1 MCSLSFCTYL
11 IIVFILAA
19 KHTIQYQYST
29 HIHPTMSANENL
41 LIDLSNTSST
51 EFSMNEKATEQEQ
64 SDSISQMRSSVP
76 IYQLWSSDDMGT
88 MDSSENNPFDRMDK
102 EAGLFNDPFEI
113 VLNSARSNNNNEQNG
128 SQADVETGTL
138 ISIDSPTESD
148 RDRKVFF
155 TSKTDSTDF
164 SASMQLNSQ
173 SSVGDLFNIS
183 PISSKKDA
191 VGLSS
196 IMSFNSGVI
205 SISSDDSCNQ
215 SNINNRAFIKS
226 EHSPVKNMPTNNCHG
241 SNIMHN
247 NSVPNS
253 KCIYSNSNTSPSPPG
268 AKSGGG
274 RSSGRTKSNSLN
286 LLKYSLS
293 NSRGDA
299 LTDVSPTITSGE
311 SSPTSPMSMNFNH
324 LSKQMRQSEIDDS
337 SDDLSATKPN
347 WIDSETDIEIDSDA
361 DSDIENLN
369 IPMLNRSLKEL
380 ELRTAN
386 TGRIDDQSKKVGTPG
401 PVNTNRD
408 ELLRKFESIKHKI
421 PSPPTLNIKDE
432 KSAEVHAIS
441 VSKQLVDENEPRTP
455 PSQYSAVLETVQ
467 AEAFMRSSDA
477 NSHGHK
483 ASQQPENANLLIQN
497 LKKFV
502 EQCDDKVKQQE
513 ATNLLKSLSSIL
525 DSENSQQQN
534 RLEKL
539 QQTPPQPIKR
549 QGTFS
554 IDKNDADKDDES
566 PSNESQ
572 HDVFK
577 RPIVPPEL
585 NPGLN
590 HVLKELQQVL
600 GNQSVNVLQTNL
612 SAMNTGQPSATN
624 INPTYI
630 VVMGTPTPDELLK
643 IQETPDMI
651 SRTFRSQSL
660 SAKDRPMAAVRAAQ
674 IKAEMQKQET
684 ARANIFQTPKRSS
697 IGRRSSFGATATKEN
712 TIKPAS
718 SVPNHRRSIQ
728 LPSVSTP
735 LSKSRLSSSLASM
748 SSPSPALARRRS
760 LLAHSGGA
768 KDSPQK
774 VKSLKPSFG
783 TIMKPPPPPAARN
796 LKIRVKESLGGRS
809 TAPLKA
815 MIPMNRANPLLMIN
829 ESVSPIAK
837 TSRKSLVTS
846 TPKEPST
853 VQGEPQFIRSM
864 RTIRGNYLQLY
875 KSLLFI
881 S

>member
-1 MCSLSFCTYL
+1 MSIFWQLNIHKYTTRTY
-11 IIVFILAA
+11 
-19 KHTIQYQYST
+19 
-29 HIHPTMSANENL
+29 PTMSANENL
-41 LIDLSNTSST
+41 LIDLSNTSAT
-51 EFSMNEKATEQEQ
+51 EPSMNENASEREQ
-64 SDSISQMRSSVP
+64 SDSNSLMRSSVP
-76 IYQLWSSDDMGT
+76 IYKLWNSDDMGT
-88 MDSSENNPFDRMDK
+88 MDSSENNPFDQMDK

-113 VLNSARSNNNNEQNG
+113 VLNAARSSSNIEPNG

-155 TSKTDSTDF
+155 SSKMDSIDF
-164 SASMQLNSQ
+164 SASMQLNGQ
-173 SSVGDLFNIS
+173 SSVGDLFNVS
-183 PISSKKDA
+183 PISSRRDA
-191 VGLSS
+191 SGLSS
-196 IMSFNSGVI
+196 TMSFNSGVI
-205 SISSDDSCNQ
+205 SISSDDSCSQ

-226 EHSPVKNMPTNNCHG
+226 EHSPVKNMPINNCLG
-241 SNIMHN
+241 SNILNN

-268 AKSGGG
+268 AQSGGG

-286 LLKYSLS
+286 LLKYSLT
-293 NSRGDA
+293 NSRGDT
-299 LTDVSPTITSGE
+299 LTDGSPTITSGE
-311 SSPTSPMSMNFNH
+311 SSPTSPMSMKFNH

-347 WIDSETDIEIDSDA
+347 WIDSETDIDLDSDA

-369 IPMLNRSLKEL
+369 IPMLNRSLNEL
-380 ELRTAN
+380 ELGSGGNA
-386 TGRIDDQSKKVGTPG
+386 GRIDDQSKKIGTPG
-401 PVNTNRD
+401 NATNTNRD
-408 ELLRKFESIKHKI
+408 ELLKKFESIKHKI
-421 PSPPTLNIKDE
+421 PSPPTPIIKEE
-432 KSAEVHAIS
+432 KGAEMHSHAIS
-441 VSKQLVDENEPRTP
+441 IPKQLVEENEPRTP

-467 AEAFMRSSDA
+467 AKAFMRSSDENA
-477 NSHGHK
+477 QGQK
-483 ASQQPENANLLIQN
+483 AIQQPDNANLLIQN

-525 DSENSQQQN
+525 DSENSQQKN
-534 RLEKL
+534 HLETL

-554 IDKNDADKDDES
+554 IDKNDADEDDVS
-566 PSNESQ
+566 PSTESQ

-577 RPIVPPEL
+577 RPVVPPEL

-600 GNQSVNVLQTNL
+600 GNQSVNVLQTNF
-612 SAMNTGQPSATN
+612 SAINAGQSATN
-624 INPTYI
+624 NNPTYI

-643 IQETPDMI
+643 IHETPDMV

-674 IKAEMQKQET
+674 IKAELQKQEN
-684 ARANIFQTPKRSS
+684 AKANIFQTPKRSS
-697 IGRRSSFGATATKEN
+697 ISRRSSFGASVTKEN

-748 SSPSPALARRRS
+748 ASPSPALTRRRS
-760 LLAHSGGA
+760 LLSHSGSA

-837 TSRKSLVTS
+837 PSRKSLITS

-853 VQGEPQFIRSM
+853 VQGEPQFTRNM
-864 RTIRGNYLQLY
+864 RTIRGNY
-875 KSLLFI
+875 SELFDGFLF
-881 S
+881 